1 MSHLTLCPDGSGNLK
16 ELLLQSDTDGLESLK
31 VVGKMKAADWAY
43 LSSNSGIISYVKE
56 LDLSE
61 AEISYDGEVYG
72 SLAESTGSMGVMHM
86 EEYRF
91 WQVDSVA
98 SRYTLDG
105 TVWEYWG
112 NNVAGA
118 FKGTSYEKIILP
130 KTLAG
135 IGRNAFMDCK
145 NLKEVV
151 PGGNEKYV
159 GEGAFYNSGAL
170 SKLELPASVDSI
182 GFKAFYGAG
191 NALTF
196 DLSHVEKIV
205 ENAFEASGVSEVILS
220 ELISELPFRCFYQCN
235 QLRSVEIGSGLKA
248 IGGDAFGECV
258 ALESVLLPEGL
269 ERIETGAFSRCK
281 SLSGCTLPES
291 ARIIGDGAFSGC
303 EKLESIN
310 IPKGIEEMGG
320 SAFKNTPFEKTLR
333 SENGIVY
340 IGHIA
345 YDVSPDMPEDVEIK
359 EGTKVL
365 ASQLF
370 YLKNLNGDTSNERL
384 KSVKLPLTL
393 THIGEYAFYDCKLQN
408 ITLPE
413 GLEKIGNSSF
423 KNVELENIKLPSSLK
438 IIGDEAFYMTDAS
451 YEPKLR
457 EVVFPD
463 GLEIIGTNAFGRHP
477 LKSVTL
483 PESLKLLG
491 GGAFSDNNNLVSVD
505 YKCRDAVSTGAP
517 FWGSSCDKLTFYEGV
532 ESIPSSLFENATLGV
547 QSLVI
552 PEGVKRIGDKA
563 FDEASSIKVLS
574 LPTSLESIGNSTFY
588 GVRIEELT
596 LPENVKFI
604 GDNAF
609 GFNNC
614 LKTVNFN
621 CRHAVSR
628 DEIVETQFGPERRL
642 GVPFADSTCDSLV
655 LGENVEFLM
664 PYFMAGKWG
673 AWKNI
678 KTVDLSQV
686 DVIGEHAFEYT
697 LLESVVL
704 PEKMDEIAD
713 GLFYECYALS
723 SVRMPV
729 SCRRIGNYAFSGCYP
744 LNPGRLL
751 TEDLEEIGEL
761 AFLRCKGSD
770 YDAVRNR
777 WESLVL
783 PPTIRRV
790 ENRAFSGCS
799 GVTTAFIPSTIEYL
813 GKSSLAFAEDFGT
826 IKKVIMMR
834 ETPFTDVG
842 TPFSAE
848 YDGIQSKWTAVVPEG
863 CKSLYAACSGWSN
876 LNIEENGTLTAD
888 PENVFNVN
896 FGDLRIPEG
905 GDGNGLVDTEG
916 RIVGGVYY
924 ALPSPNV
931 SDWEGEPAPVLS
943 IWNGCNEEDAQ
954 KLHGARPDTHYI
966 YDFFTGLGVLLPP
979 VKGCIEMDTR
989 LDSRQ
994 MNILIDGHDVTSIT
1008 GSSERATHYINFDL
1022 SEPTLA
1028 WFYLSEQDNATGA
1041 HIFKLAVHP
1050 NQDVSGIETA
1060 VPEQETEV
1068 TDRYDITGRKVTGKG
1083 HGLVIEKYSDGSV
1096 RKVVR

>member
-1 MSHLTLCPDGSGNLK
+1 MSHLTLYPDGSGNLK

-112 NNVAGA
+112 NNLAGA

-135 IGRNAFMDCK
+135 IGRNAFWDCK

-159 GEGAFYNSGAL
+159 GEAAFYNSGAL
-170 SKLELPASVDSI
+170 SRLELPASVDSI

-205 ENAFEASGVSEVILS
+205 ENAFEASGVSEVFLS

-269 ERIETGAFSRCK
+269 ERIETCAFSRCK
-281 SLSGCTLPES
+281 SLSECALPES
-291 ARIIGDGAFSGC
+291 TRIIGDGAFEEC

-310 IPKGIEEMGG
+310 VPKGIEEMGG
-320 SAFKNTPFEKTLR
+320 SAFENTPFEKALR

-365 ASQLF
+365 ANYLF
-370 YLKNLNGDTSNERL
+370 SPSNERL

-393 THIGEYAFYDCKLQN
+393 THIGEYAFCDCKLQN

-423 KNVELENIKLPSSLK
+423 KNVELESIKLPSSLK

-517 FWGSSCDKLTFYEGV
+517 FRGSSCDKLTFYEGV

-547 QSLVI
+547 MSLVI
-552 PEGVKRIGDKA
+552 PEGVKRIDDKA

-574 LPTSLESIGNSTFY
+574 LPTSLENIGNSTFY

-621 CRHAVSR
+621 CRHAVSI

-655 LGENVEFLM
+655 LGENVE
-664 PYFMAGKWG
+664 
-673 AWKNI
+673 
-678 KTVDLSQV
+678 
-686 DVIGEHAFEYT
+686 
-697 LLESVVL
+697 
-704 PEKMDEIAD
+704 
-713 GLFYECYALS
+713 
-723 SVRMPV
+723 
-729 SCRRIGNYAFSGCYP
+729 
-744 LNPGRLL
+744 
-751 TEDLEEIGEL
+751 
-761 AFLRCKGSD
+761 
-770 YDAVRNR
+770 
-777 WESLVL
+777 
-783 PPTIRRV
+783 
-790 ENRAFSGCS
+790 
-799 GVTTAFIPSTIEYL
+799 
-813 GKSSLAFAEDFGT
+813 
-826 IKKVIMMR
+826 
-834 ETPFTDVG
+834 
-842 TPFSAE
+842 
-848 YDGIQSKWTAVVPEG
+848 
-863 CKSLYAACSGWSN
+863 
-876 LNIEENGTLTAD
+876 
-888 PENVFNVN
+888 
-896 FGDLRIPEG
+896 
-905 GDGNGLVDTEG
+905 
-916 RIVGGVYY
+916 
-924 ALPSPNV
+924 
-931 SDWEGEPAPVLS
+931 
-943 IWNGCNEEDAQ
+943 
-954 KLHGARPDTHYI
+954 
-966 YDFFTGLGVLLPP
+966 
-979 VKGCIEMDTR
+979 
-989 LDSRQ
+989 
-994 MNILIDGHDVTSIT
+994 
-1008 GSSERATHYINFDL
+1008 
-1022 SEPTLA
+1022 
-1028 WFYLSEQDNATGA
+1028 
-1041 HIFKLAVHP
+1041 
-1050 NQDVSGIETA
+1050 
-1060 VPEQETEV
+1060 
-1068 TDRYDITGRKVTGKG
+1068 
-1083 HGLVIEKYSDGSV
+1083 
-1096 RKVVR
+1096 